1 MVKQI
6 SFLLAVLLINVIT
19 VSGLD
24 WQTVRSGRVAFFD
37 NDQGW
42 VKCIRIDSVKFVT
55 DSVLYPMANIQQLG
69 TNCFIPKGNS
79 WIGSKVII
87 QGNGINLFFNRYNDT
102 IRINTLA
109 KVNESWTAFE
119 IKDFIRVTA
128 EIKNAEILKVLGES
142 DSIKTIG
149 FKVYKQNVLVTNH
162 YLNDKSLI
170 ISKNNGIV
178 RVMNFNVFPEEPATP
193 SLDLLTTFNLIGL
206 TNPDR
211 GVQNLTG
218 LRVHDYQV
226 GDELH
231 VAGNSWNW
239 SVVPG
244 YRNEL
249 KTIWKFL
256 ERIESIDSVFY
267 RIERKE
273 LLKRSVEKWDNISYT
288 FTHDTITAVY
298 KPDSLFDKLPGE
310 PIVSNYGADINVMIN
325 EGTFIKKFT
334 SYQPIRKSLDDSCWH
349 QLIFDGGGPGYYLKG
364 LGGPYYEWNEIISGD
379 DRALVYYKKGTIKWG
394 TPLVI
399 TDVKSIEKDDQLKLY
414 PNPATDFIILE
425 NTSGRTENYILQVI
439 DMQGREVFR
448 NAIEIAN
455 SYRFDLSSFRE
466 GVYLLK
472 LQNGEKQVSRMIIKK
487 R

>member
-1 MVKQI
+1 MIKKANYI
-6 SFLLAVLLINVIT
+6 LAIFLLNVIC
-19 VSGLD
+19 LQAQD
-24 WQTVRSGRVAFFD
+24 YQTVRSARIAYFQ
-37 NDQGW
+37 NDMGK
-42 VKCIRIDSVKFVT
+42 VECIRIDSVKFHA
-55 DSVLYPMANIQQLG
+55 DSILLPMPQIRYTG
-69 TNCFIPKGNS
+69 DRCFTPKGNS
-79 WIGSKVII
+79 WIGKKVII
-87 QGNGINLFFNRYNDT
+87 QNEGTNLFFNWNNDT
-102 IRINTLA
+102 IRIKTNA
-109 KVNESWTAFE
+109 WVNESWTVFE
-119 IKDFIRVTA
+119 IKDSIKIIAEVT
-128 EIKNAEILKVLGES
+128 KVDNITVLEEL
-142 DSIKTIG
+142 DSVKTIG
-149 FKVYKQNVLVTNH
+149 FQVYDKNGIAKSH
-162 YLNDKSLI
+162 YLNGKSLI
-170 ISKNNGIV
+170 ISKKYGFV
-178 RVMNFNVFPEEPATP
+178 RLMNFNFFPHKPAFNYDD
-193 SLDLLTTFNLIGL
+193 DLESFSLIGL
-206 TNPDR
+206 TNPHK
-211 GVQNLTG
+211 GVQNLTWLG
-218 LRVHDYQV
+218 VHDYQV

-231 VAGNSWNW
+231 VISNSWNW

-325 EGTFIKKFT
+325 EGTFIKKIT

-379 DRALVYYKKGTIKWG
+379 DRALVYYKKGTAKWG

-399 TDVKSIEKDDQLKLY
+399 TDVKSIEKDDQLKVY
-414 PNPATDFIILE
+414 PNPASDFIILE
-425 NTSGRTENYILQVI
+425 NISGRTENYILQVI

-455 SYRFDLSSFRE
+455 SYRLDLSSFRE